1 MKSFF
6 SMLKNIKLRKKLV
19 CAFLSVA
26 VLIAITGGFGVYYTN
41 NIAEHGREIGE
52 KLAPLDEAAMRIRI
66 NALSAHLKIEEIL
79 SGDTSENIEDVWNL
93 LDESIE
99 YCNLILKGGKKDDHL
114 FIAAEDQL
122 VREKI
127 KTVRQN
133 VEKLIESA
141 RSRYANLTNSS
152 GAGSKSDQIFD
163 SLYEKIQKNLSMIGM
178 EYKKQ
183 EDAAVVHLS
192 VTAQYLLANGHLF
205 LEEFITGDEEVNIE
219 NVRKDLKQALNNVNE
234 IGTQIGRSR
243 ISGLAEYISN
253 FIAEAEN
260 RVTSMQNSVVAGS
273 NIEKEFDNE
282 FEMLMSII
290 DEAENLV
297 YKSMYD
303 GLTKLDKAIAMSI
316 FTVSIITS
324 AGFVLAVFCG
334 LLISGYITSRI
345 LKVVNLAE
353 KLSKGDLTVEA
364 VSDSEDEIGHMTKDL
379 NDAISY
385 IRSIIQELSKT
396 SNILLSSS
404 EELSSVSTQMAASS
418 EEMDS
423 QAVTVTE
430 ASDQISSSIE
440 MVASSAEE
448 SSSSVTNIAAMT
460 EEMSNTFA
468 QVANMAGKTNENVY
482 RMARASGEMSST
494 TGIISAAVEEIS
506 VSLNDVAQNTTRA
519 KKVSQDANLRTE
531 NVNEKMDS
539 LVKASRQIGKIVGVI
554 KDIADQTN
562 MLALNATI
570 EAAGAGDAGKGF
582 AVVAGE
588 VKELA
593 RQSADATDEIA
604 GQIEQIQGSTDD
616 AVEAI
621 RQINRIINDIA
632 DINNTISLSVDE
644 QTKTS
649 GQIAK
654 SVAENAEMVKN
665 VANDAEES
673 SALVEDISKSVK
685 EASIT
690 AKDLAR
696 HVDQLS
702 RGVRE
707 VAKSSAGAVLG
718 IQNIAANIRGIGMS
732 SKETASRSVQINTS
746 SKELAE
752 MAVVLSKVVKRFN
765 V

>member
-6 SMLKNIKLRKKLV
+6 SMLKNIKLRNKLV
-19 CAFLSVA
+19 FAFLLVA
-26 VLIAITGGFGVYYTN
+26 VLIAITGGFGIYYTN

-66 NALSAHLKIEEIL
+66 NALSAHLKIEEVL
-79 SGDTSENIEDVWNL
+79 SGDTSEDIEDVWNL
-93 LDESIE
+93 LGESIE
-99 YCNLILKGGKKDDHL
+99 YCNLILKGGKKGDHV

-127 KTVRQN
+127 EAVRQSL
-133 VEKLIESA
+133 EKLIESA
-141 RSRYANLTNSS
+141 RSRYVNLINSS
-152 GAGSKSDQIFD
+152 RTGSKSDQTFD
-163 SLYEKIQKNLSMIGM
+163 SLYETIQKDLSMIGM

-183 EDAAVVHLS
+183 EDVTVVHLAA
-192 VTAQYLLANGHLF
+192 TAQYLLANGHLF
-205 LEEFITGDEEVNIE
+205 LEEFLNGDEEVNIE
-219 NVRKDLKQALNNVNE
+219 NIRKDFKQALSNVNE
-234 IGTQIGRSR
+234 IGTHIEKSR
-243 ISGLAEYISN
+243 ISGLTEYISN
-253 FIAEAEN
+253 FIAEAES
-260 RVTSMQNSVVAGS
+260 RAASIQTSVTAGS
-273 NIEKEFDNE
+273 YTEKKFDNE
-282 FEMLMSII
+282 FDMLISVVG
-290 DEAENLV
+290 EAEKLLYN
-297 YKSMYD
+297 SMHN
-303 GLTKLDKAIAMSI
+303 GLTKLDKAIVMSI
-316 FTVSIITS
+316 LTVSVITS
-324 AGFVLAVFCG
+324 AGFILAVFFG
-334 LLISGYITSRI
+334 LLISGYITNRI

-364 VSDSEDEIGHMTKDL
+364 VSDTEDEIGHMTKDL

-404 EELSSVSTQMAASS
+404 AELSSVSTQMTASS
-418 EEMDS
+418 EEMGS
-423 QAVTVTE
+423 QAITVTE

-468 QVANMAGKTNENVY
+468 QVADMAGKTNENVY

-494 TGIISAAVEEIS
+494 TGIISSAVEEMS

-519 KKVSQDANLRTE
+519 RKVSQDANLRTE
-531 NVNEKMDS
+531 NVNEKMDI

-570 EAAGAGDAGKGF
+570 EAAGAGDAGRGF

-621 RQINRIINDIA
+621 SQINRIINDIA

-718 IQNIAANIRGIGMS
+718 VQDIATNIRGIGMS

-746 SKELAE
+746 SKELSE
-752 MAVVLSKVVKRFN
+752 MAVILSKVVKRFK